1 MCKSLQ
7 LCDKRLD
14 QVVEEDRSLLEYV
27 AFLRQKE
34 DEYESIINQ
43 LQAEVSIHQK
53 KNEKLTNLI
62 SDQNLELKQTKRQT
76 IHKRT
81 LNNIMTITEETYKG
95 NRNAKAKPHSD
106 SDERQSEEGNTDHDQ
121 H

>member
-76 IHKRT
+76 IPKRT
-81 LNNIMTITEETYKG
+81 LNIMTITEETYKG

-106 SDERQSEEGNTDHDQ
+106 SDEGQSEEGNTDHDQ